1 MKILK
6 FNFFIKNG
14 ETAIY
19 PAVRLGLNT
28 ITELLL
34 EKGASLQAPLSVIQ
48 FFNTF
53 FFLFILFI
61 VIFKTLEPPLFVAI
75 SKNQISTVQLLLK
88 HDPSLITQTNPR
100 GHFPIHLACK
110 LGRHEIVEIL
120 FTYKADVNKYNQVRG
135 K

>member
-53 FFLFILFI
+53 FSYLFYSSLFSR
-61 VIFKTLEPPLFVAI
+61 LWNHLYLW
-75 SKNQISTVQLLLK
+75 QLVK
-88 HDPSLITQTNPR
+88 I
-100 GHFPIHLACK
+100 
-110 LGRHEIVEIL
+110 
-120 FTYKADVNKYNQVRG
+120 KYQRSSYY
-135 K
+135 